1 LLREHVIAT
10 NAEQALATMRLNIW
24 LDRAKAACDP
34 NDVFLKDEDAFEG
47 IGTAELI
54 FSSLLFNRRRRR
66 NNNDACYGPI

>member
-10 NAEQALATMRLNIW
+10 NAERALAMRLNIW
-24 LDRAKAACDP
+24 LDRANTACDP

-66 NNNDACYGPI
+66 NNNDACDGPI